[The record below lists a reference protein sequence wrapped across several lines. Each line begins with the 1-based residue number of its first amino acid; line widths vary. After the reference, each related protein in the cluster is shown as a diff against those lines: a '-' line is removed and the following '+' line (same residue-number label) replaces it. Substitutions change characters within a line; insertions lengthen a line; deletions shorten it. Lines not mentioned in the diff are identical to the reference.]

1 MATAN
6 GQIESLKKKLE
17 GAVKAKDTMKK
28 AKDEAMKARAEAERA
43 KKQAEQEAY
52 ELGVA
57 ETETNLKTQVPG
69 VCRLYCS

>member
-1 MATAN
+1 MAAAN

-43 KKQAEQEAY
+43 KKQAKQEAY

-57 ETETNLKTQVPG
+57 ETETNLKTQVPA